1 MRRALFTIGAAVLFI
16 AGAAAAA
23 TVSGAGP
30 LQVVTTTTVQTTTAI
45 DTTTPVTTPR
55 RRVPVC
61 HHTRSR
67 KNPHRTIVVSES
79 GARAHAR
86 HGDSPGPCT
95 SAANLRRHSTSAH
108 VRRFHKNTTLRAE
121 VRREKRRGR

>member
-1 MRRALFTIGAAVLFI
+1 MLFVG
-16 AGAAAAA
+16 GAAAAA

-30 LQVVTTTTVQTTTAI
+30 LQVVTTTTAQTTTAI

-55 RRVPVC
+55 RRVTIC
-61 HHTRSR
+61 HHTGSR
-67 KNPHRTIVVSES
+67 KNPHRTITVSES

-86 HGDSPGPCT
+86 HGDTAGPCP

-108 VRRFHKNTTLRAE
+108 VRKFHKNTTLRAE
-121 VRREKRRGR
+121 IKREKNKGKGRGGR